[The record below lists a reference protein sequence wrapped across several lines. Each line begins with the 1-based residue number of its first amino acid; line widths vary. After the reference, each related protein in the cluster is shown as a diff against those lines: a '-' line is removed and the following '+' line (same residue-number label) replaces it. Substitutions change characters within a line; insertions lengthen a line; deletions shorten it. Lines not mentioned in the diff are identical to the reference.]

1 MSLAHCLSTN
11 LNYIKNFL
19 NQITFFL
26 VLEAIIYSIVGL
38 LSFERQ
44 TNHNWMVVTFQFFLR
59 TQTKSD
65 VDGLGYIENESLL
78 WIWPS
83 PCGNHLRLFG
93 HLLFIFS
100 LWSVMSSPNIILNWS
115 MSFDLDMFL
124 PLVGMECGLEM
135 LVVICGISTHIF
147 LPHHVRFK
155 SSRQFLEFI
164 S

>member
-1 MSLAHCLSTN
+1 MLSLCSLNTLLGKVLIKGFAKCSIEDISIVTSFLYIISRYFFFECILMMIFLVFQTVSLAHCLSTN

-65 VDGLGYIENESLL
+65 VDGLGHIENESLL
-78 WIWPS
+78 
-83 PCGNHLRLFG
+83 
-93 HLLFIFS
+93 
-100 LWSVMSSPNIILNWS
+100 
-115 MSFDLDMFL
+115 
-124 PLVGMECGLEM
+124 
-135 LVVICGISTHIF
+135 
-147 LPHHVRFK
+147 
-155 SSRQFLEFI
+155 
-164 S
+164 